1 LFSPSVNKQNV
12 NSKKVYCI
20 DHSLTTSVS
29 PGILA
34 NRGHLLE
41 NLIFVHLR
49 QRTEDLYYYRTEKG
63 KEVDF
68 IWLGNQNTKNLVQ
81 VTFTLNDPLTKKRET
96 SSMFQ
101 AMDELSI
108 QESTIVT
115 MDDEDIIEEYGK
127 KIAWRIWFHIPGV
140 INSRFII
147 Y

>member
-1 LFSPSVNKQNV
+1 
-12 NSKKVYCI
+12 
-20 DHSLTTSVS
+20 
-29 PGILA
+29 
-34 NRGHLLE
+34 
-41 NLIFVHLR
+41 VHLR

-81 VTFTLNDPLTKKRET
+81 VTFTLNDPLTKKCET

-115 MDDEDIIEEYGK
+115 MDDEDTIEEYGK
-127 KIAWRIWFHIPGV
+127 KINVIPAWKYLLTV
-140 INSRFII
+140 
-147 Y
+147 

>member
-1 LFSPSVNKQNV
+1 M
-12 NSKKVYCI
+12 
-20 DHSLTTSVS
+20 
-29 PGILA
+29 
-34 NRGHLLE
+34 
-41 NLIFVHLR
+41 HLR

-68 IWLGNQNTKNLVQ
+68 IWPGNQNTKNLVQ

-115 MDDEDIIEEYGK
+115 MDDEDTIEEYGK
-127 KIAWRIWFHIPGV
+127 KINVIPPWKYLLTV
-140 INSRFII
+140 
-147 Y
+147 